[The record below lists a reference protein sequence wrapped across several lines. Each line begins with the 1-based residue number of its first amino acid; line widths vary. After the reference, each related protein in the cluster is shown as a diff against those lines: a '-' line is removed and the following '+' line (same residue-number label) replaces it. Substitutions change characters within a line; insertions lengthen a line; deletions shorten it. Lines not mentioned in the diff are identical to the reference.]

1 MTNKPKVK
9 GIRYA
14 FAKKGVSRKE
24 AKEMINNPNME
35 VVKETLQRD
44 KTWDKVAPTEK
55 ETTTLNMGSGSEL
68 YSGEVFDKFKTE
80 RLAREKK
87 LKKTIAKI
95 EENKK
100 NSQRKSPEIS
110 ATMKAIYKDR
120 RDSGDQST
128 STCMVGEDPKCKKGA
143 DVSYKSGD
151 KNYMYKTSKKNLNQD
166 IRYIRRGTASDA
178 SPREQ
183 ALKDRTL
190 SKRDTY
196 ATRREINSQK
206 AFGYAM
212 KRLER
217 TNAKKK

>member
-110 ATMKAIYKDR
+110 ATMKAVYKDR

>member
-1 MTNKPKVK
+1 MTNNPKVK
-9 GIRYA
+9 GIRYT

-24 AKEMINNPNME
+24 AKDMINNPNMD
-35 VVKETLQRD
+35 VVRETLQRD
-44 KTWDKVAPTEK
+44 KTWDKVAPGEK
-55 ETTTLNMGSGSEL
+55 ETTTLSMGSGSDL

-95 EENKK
+95 EENKNK
-100 NSQRKSPEIS
+100 PEKKRTEVS
-110 ATMKAIYKDR
+110 AAMKAVYKDR
-120 RDSGDQST
+120 KNSGDQST
-128 STCMVGEDPKCKKGA
+128 STCMVGEDPECKKGA
-143 DVSYKSGD
+143 DVSYKSGN

-217 TNAKKK
+217 INAKKK

>member
-1 MTNKPKVK
+1 MSKPKVK

-110 ATMKAIYKDR
+110 ATMKAVYKDR

-217 TNAKKK
+217 INAKKK

>member
-1 MTNKPKVK
+1 MSKPKVK

-44 KTWDKVAPTEK
+44 KTWNKVAPTEK
-55 ETTTLNMGSGSEL
+55 EATTLNMGSGSEL

-110 ATMKAIYKDR
+110 ATMKAVYKDR

-217 TNAKKK
+217 INAKKK

>member
-1 MTNKPKVK
+1 MSKPKVK

-110 ATMKAIYKDR
+110 ATMKAVYKDR

-178 SPREQ
+178 TPREQ

-217 TNAKKK
+217 INAKKK

>member
-1 MTNKPKVK
+1 MSKPKVK

-110 ATMKAIYKDR
+110 ATMKAVYKDR

-128 STCMVGEDPKCKKGA
+128 STCMVGEDPKCNKGA

-166 IRYIRRGTASDA
+166 IRYIRRGTASNA

-217 TNAKKK
+217 INAKKK

>member
-1 MTNKPKVK
+1 
-9 GIRYA
+9 
-14 FAKKGVSRKE
+14 VSRKE

-55 ETTTLNMGSGSEL
+55 EATTLNMGSGSEL

-110 ATMKAIYKDR
+110 ATMKAVYKDR

>member
-1 MTNKPKVK
+1 MSEPKVK

-24 AKEMINNPNME
+24 AKKMINNPNME

-44 KTWDKVAPTEK
+44 KTWEKVAPTEK
-55 ETTTLNMGSGSEL
+55 EATTLNMGSGSEM

-110 ATMKAIYKDR
+110 ATMKAVYKDR

>member
-1 MTNKPKVK
+1 MSKPKVK